1 MGKARMRRTSA
12 PNGFYVSRALSQP
25 STCVPVRECI
35 SFKAIRS
42 LIAFGQYKRGW
53 SEPLKI
59 SKVSEWK
66 KTKEP
71 TQVLKILKKS

>member
-1 MGKARMRRTSA
+1 MFSKWLLCVKDS
-12 PNGFYVSRALSQP
+12 
-25 STCVPVRECI
+25 STIDLCSCERCS

-42 LIAFGQYKRGW
+42 LIAFGQYKHGW
-53 SEPLKI
+53 PELLKI

-71 TQVLKILKKS
+71 TQVLKILMKS